1 VTTTRSVAPPSEANA
16 NPVLIERIGDVTLL
30 KMNRPEKLNAWSAPV
45 SNALNEF
52 FQALNSGEYST
63 RAIVLTGEGRA
74 FCAGG
79 DVSSFPG
86 SGAVGGGQA
95 RRRLWR
101 RPHLET
107 YTVQIM
113 RNCDVPI
120 IGAINGYAV
129 GLGFGVALGTDLRVA
144 ADDAVFA
151 VSQTTRGLL
160 ADYGLGHFLNEALGP
175 QRAMELM
182 LTGRRVSAQEALDL
196 GLVLKVVPRDQL
208 VEEAVDL
215 ATQIAKGPPLGM
227 AASKRVIYMN
237 QEANLSRVVDFTAL
251 TIDSLFVSDDGI
263 EGVRSFVER
272 RDPVFKGS

>member
-1 VTTTRSVAPPSEANA
+1 MTTSAASTEVNA
-16 NPVLIERIGDVTLL
+16 QPVLIEEFGDVTLL

-52 FQALNSGEYST
+52 FHALNAGEYKT
-63 RAIVLTGEGRA
+63 RAVVLTGEGRA

-86 SGAVGGGQA
+86 ASATA
-95 RRRLWR
+95 SAAPRRRLWR
-101 RPHLET
+101 RPHLEG
-107 YTVQIM
+107 YTVQVM
-113 RNCDVPI
+113 RNCDVPV

-144 ADDAVFA
+144 ADDAIFA

-160 ADYGLGHFLNEALGP
+160 ADYGLGHFLKEALGP

-182 LTGRRVSAQEALDL
+182 LTGRRVSAQEALEL
-196 GLVLKVVPRDQL
+196 GLVLKVVPRDRL

-237 QEANLSRVVDFTAL
+237 EEANLSRVVDFTSL
-251 TIDSLFVSDDGI
+251 TVDSLFVSDDGV

>member
-1 VTTTRSVAPPSEANA
+1 MTTEQAAKVEQAEAK
-16 NPVLIERIGDVTLL
+16 PVLIEEIGDVTLI

-52 FQALNSGEYST
+52 FQALNSGEYRT

-86 SGAVGGGQA
+86 AGAVGGGQA

-101 RPHLET
+101 RPHLEA
-107 YTVQIM
+107 YTVQVM
-113 RNCDVPI
+113 RSCDVPV

-129 GLGFGVALGTDLRVA
+129 GLGFGVALGTDIRIA
-144 ADDAVFA
+144 ADDAIFA
-151 VSQTTRGLL
+151 VTQTTRGLL
-160 ADYGLGHFLNEALGP
+160 ADYGLGHFLKENLGP

-182 LTGRRVSAQEALDL
+182 LTGRRVNAQEALEL

-208 VEEAVDL
+208 VEEAVDY

-237 QEANLSRVVDFTAL
+237 EENNLSRVVDFTAL
-251 TIDSLFVSDDGI
+251 TIDSLFVSEDGV

-272 RDPVFKGS
+272 RDPVFKGA

>member
-1 VTTTRSVAPPSEANA
+1 VTTSTEVNA
-16 NPVLIERIGDVTLL
+16 SPILIEEIGDVTLV

-52 FQALNSGEYST
+52 FQALNTGEYRT
-63 RAIVLTGEGRA
+63 RAVVLTGEGRA

-86 SGAVGGGQA
+86 ASATAGGQA

-101 RPHLET
+101 RPHLEA
-107 YTVQIM
+107 YTVQVM
-113 RNCDVPI
+113 RSCDVPV

-129 GLGFGVALGTDLRVA
+129 GLGFGIALGTDLRVA
-144 ADDAVFA
+144 AEDAIFA
-151 VSQTTRGLL
+151 VTQTTRGLL
-160 ADYGLGHFLNEALGP
+160 ADYGLGHFLKEAVGP

-208 VEEAVDL
+208 IEEAVDL

-237 QEANLSRVVDFTAL
+237 EEANLSRVVDFTSL
-251 TIDSLFVSDDGI
+251 TIDSLFVSDDGV